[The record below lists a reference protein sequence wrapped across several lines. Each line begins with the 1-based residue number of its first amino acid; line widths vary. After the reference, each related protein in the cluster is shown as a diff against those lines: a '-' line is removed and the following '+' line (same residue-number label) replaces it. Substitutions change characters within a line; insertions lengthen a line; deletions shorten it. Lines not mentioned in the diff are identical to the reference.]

1 MAAYWNDDNF
11 QWTTTDIENVFYSLH
26 LTLSLNCKQIIL
38 IHGLL
43 LHNLTIFIYMLF
55 GSVIL
60 FKVLLFS
67 IYDYNL
73 FFACNNFI
81 RNFFFLFFI
90 CAKSGG
96 KWVGVL
102 CFVYKIILNQLN
114 CLLILMH
121 GKRYQVFLL
130 VLFFFSFVTEMHFS
144 SSLTIKKNCMVFSI
158 IHKIR

>member
-1 MAAYWNDDNF
+1 MNKKIKKLLNKLSLHYKNDPDFMAAYWNDDNF

-81 RNFFFLFFI
+81 RNFFFNFLFVQNQVENGWVCYVFFI
-90 CAKSGG
+90 RLSWINWIVC
-96 KWVGVL
+96 
-102 CFVYKIILNQLN
+102 
-114 CLLILMH
+114 
-121 GKRYQVFLL
+121 
-130 VLFFFSFVTEMHFS
+130 
-144 SSLTIKKNCMVFSI
+144 
-158 IHKIR
+158 